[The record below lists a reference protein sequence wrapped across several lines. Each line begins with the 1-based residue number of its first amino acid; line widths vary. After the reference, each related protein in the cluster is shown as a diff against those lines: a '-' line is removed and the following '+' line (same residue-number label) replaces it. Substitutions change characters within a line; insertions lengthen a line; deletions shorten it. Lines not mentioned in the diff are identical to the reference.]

1 MLYFIRNYIIIGGR
15 KRMYYVGYPQNK
27 KTGKILPNLKVI
39 KSFSDYDKA
48 KEFFN
53 SRKEDQPGMGW
64 LIYQK

>member
-1 MLYFIRNYIIIGGR
+1 MF
-15 KRMYYVGYPQNK
+15 YVGYPQNK

-53 SRKEDQPGMGW
+53 IRKEYQPEMGW
-64 LIYQK
+64 LIYHK